1 MNILKVLAGW
11 ALVTLLAGCGT
22 ASVLSPDATQRT
34 SNEESIVVFG
44 LNSNYTIH
52 LVPGEKLP
60 SGFKQSVML
69 GPVVNGKSTDG
80 YLVAKVWPGQLL
92 GLVSVFK
99 NQEDNVFGTRA
110 FTACGNRALV
120 LEVPRAGRMYYV
132 TDIEYT
138 AIGTRLNVRYANR
151 MTGAAE
157 YLRTKYPQLRGELE
171 ELAFEFLPS
180 LGGCS
185 GGTVTIPIY
194 IGR

>member
-1 MNILKVLAGW
+1 MNVPKLLVGF
-11 ALVTLLAGCGT
+11 ALVALLSGCGT
-22 ASVLSPDATQRT
+22 ASVLRPDASHQT

-44 LNSNYTIH
+44 LNPNYTIH

-60 SGFKQSVML
+60 AGFKQSAML
-69 GPVVNGKSTDG
+69 GPVVNGGSTDG
-80 YLVAKVWPGQLL
+80 YLVAKVRPGQLV
-92 GLVSVFK
+92 GLVSVIK
-99 NQEDNVFGTRA
+99 NEEGNVFGAQA

-120 LEVPRAGRMYYV
+120 LEVPRGGKMYYV

-138 AIGTRLNVRYANR
+138 AIGTRLNVRYTSR

-157 YLRTKYPQLRGELE
+157 YLQAKYPQLRGELE
-171 ELAFEFLPS
+171 QLAFDFLPS